1 MNQNINQDICIGI
14 DLGTTFSCVSYY
26 AGEGKITI
34 IPNENGN
41 RITPSYVSFTNNE
54 RLIGDLAKKN
64 CGQNPKNTI
73 YAFKRFM
80 GSNITDTIVQE
91 EIQNVPYKI
100 THDNNN
106 KTMFE
111 VEFMN
116 ETKKF
121 YPEQI
126 SAMILE
132 NLKNCASKYLGC
144 EIKKAV
150 VTVPAY
156 FNDAQRGATKNAGT
170 IAGLD
175 IIRIINEPTSASL
188 AYGINSMNNKEK
200 NVLVYDFGGGTLDCS
215 VLNIDSGVFQ
225 VKSTSG
231 DTHLGGEDFDN
242 KLRDYC
248 FMKFCDKYILKTKL
262 SNEDTNS
269 IYNILNIDN
278 FSNIQKYSVKKIEDI
293 IANNY
298 LNKNL
303 LEYLEQLCEVCK
315 LYNNPKLMRRLK
327 TVCEESKKELS
338 ITDNTTILYENFYDS
353 NDLSINITKSFFERL
368 CNEEFEKCMIPI
380 DDALSCAK
388 LTYMDIHDI
397 VLVGGST
404 RIPKIRELLDT
415 KFPGRLRTNINPDEA
430 VSIGAS
436 INASIIN
443 NTDKLTDSIVLID
456 VIPLS
461 LGLETAGGIME
472 VMIKRNTPIPAEY
485 KQIFSTHTDN
495 QPSATIKIFEG
506 ERVKTKDNNL
516 LGKFELCDL
525 PLAPK
530 GKLRIEVIY
539 KVDANGITHVSA
551 KELTMDIKGEI
562 IIKNSQN
569 RLNEN
574 EINEMIKNAEQ
585 FLENDN
591 KIRETYKSKNLLEH
605 YLSSTK
611 KILTN
616 QKFIDTIGPEK
627 LAELNELLNDISNWL
642 DIAEEKTKEEYDEQ
656 YKLIENTFLPLLE
669 K

>member
-1 MNQNINQDICIGI
+1 MTHNKDVCIGI

-26 AGEGKITI
+26 EGEGKITI

-41 RITPSYVSFTNNE
+41 RITPSYVSFTNTE
-54 RLIGDLAKKN
+54 RHIGDLAKKN

-80 GSNITDTIVQE
+80 GSNITDAIVQE
-91 EIQNVPYKI
+91 EKNNVPYKI
-100 THDNNN
+100 IADENN

-116 ETKKF
+116 ETKQF

-132 NLKNCASKYLGC
+132 NLKNCASKFLGY
-144 EIKKAV
+144 EVKKAV

-156 FNDAQRGATKNAGT
+156 FNDAQRGATKNAGI

-188 AYGINSMNNKEK
+188 AYGIDNMTNQEK

-215 VLNIDSGVFQ
+215 ILSIDSGVFQ

-248 FMKFCDKYILKTKL
+248 FMKFCDKYILQTKL
-262 SNEDTNS
+262 NADNLTLLF
-269 IYNILNIDN
+269 NILSIDDL
-278 FSNIQKYSVKKIEDI
+278 SNIQKYSLKKLIDIINYDTKNIQVKK
-293 IANNY
+293 
-298 LNKNL
+298 
-303 LEYLEQLCEVCK
+303 YLEQLYEVCK

-338 ITDNTTILYENFYDS
+338 VSDNTTVIYDNFYDS
-353 NDLSINITKSFFERL
+353 NDLSINITKSFFEKL
-368 CNEEFEKCMIPI
+368 CDDEFERCINPI
-380 DDALSCAK
+380 NDALSCAN
-388 LTYMDIHDI
+388 LVFDNISDV

-404 RIPKIRELLDT
+404 RIPRIREILES
-415 KFPGRLRTNINPDEA
+415 KFPGKLRTNINPDEA

-443 NTDKLTDSIVLID
+443 NNDKITDGIVLID

-461 LGLETAGGIME
+461 LGIETAGGIME

-485 KQIFSTHTDN
+485 KQVFSTHTDN

-506 ERVKTKDNNL
+506 ERIKTKDNNL
-516 LGKFELCDL
+516 LGKFELTNL
-525 PLAPK
+525 PEAPK

-539 KVDANGITHVSA
+539 NVDANGITHVSA
-551 KELTMDIKGEI
+551 KELSLGIVGEI
-562 IIKNSQN
+562 VIKNSQN

-591 KIRETYKSKNLLEH
+591 KIREIYKSKNSLEH
-605 YLSSTK
+605 YLSSSR

-616 QKFIDTIGPEK
+616 QKFIDNLNDNNK
-627 LAELNELLNDISNWL
+627 LQELNELLNDISNWL
-642 DIAEEKTKEEYDEQ
+642 ENDERTKEEYDEQ
-656 YKLIENTFLPLLE
+656 YQLIENSFLPLLE
-669 K
+669 

>member
-1 MNQNINQDICIGI
+1 MTHNKDVCIGI

-26 AGEGKITI
+26 EGEGKITI

-41 RITPSYVSFTNNE
+41 RITPSYVSFTNTE

-80 GSNITDTIVQE
+80 GSNITDAIVQE
-91 EIQNVPYKI
+91 EKNNVPYKI
-100 THDNNN
+100 IADENN

-116 ETKKF
+116 EIKQF

-132 NLKNCASKYLGC
+132 NLKNCASKFLGY
-144 EIKKAV
+144 EVKKAV

-156 FNDAQRGATKNAGT
+156 FNDAQRGATKNAGI

-188 AYGINSMNNKEK
+188 AYGIDNMTNQEK

-215 VLNIDSGVFQ
+215 ILSIDSGVFQ

-248 FMKFCDKYILKTKL
+248 FMKFCDKYILQTKL
-262 SNEDTNS
+262 NADNLTLLF
-269 IYNILNIDN
+269 NILSIDDL
-278 FSNIQKYSVKKIEDI
+278 SNIQKYSLKKLIEIINYDIKNIQVKK
-293 IANNY
+293 
-298 LNKNL
+298 
-303 LEYLEQLCEVCK
+303 YLEQLYEVCK

-338 ITDNTTILYENFYDS
+338 VSDNTTVIYDNFYDS
-353 NDLSINITKSFFERL
+353 NDLSINITKSFFEKL
-368 CNEEFEKCMIPI
+368 CDDEFERCINPI
-380 DDALSCAK
+380 NDALSCAN
-388 LTYMDIHDI
+388 LVFDNISDV

-404 RIPKIRELLDT
+404 RIPKIREILES
-415 KFPGRLRTNINPDEA
+415 KFPGKLRTNINPDEA

-443 NTDKLTDSIVLID
+443 NNDKITDGIVLID

-461 LGLETAGGIME
+461 LGIETAGGIME

-485 KQIFSTHTDN
+485 KQVFSTHTDN

-506 ERVKTKDNNL
+506 ERIKTKDNNL
-516 LGKFELCDL
+516 LGKFELTNL
-525 PLAPK
+525 PEAPK

-539 KVDANGITHVSA
+539 NVDANGITHVSA
-551 KELTMDIKGEI
+551 KELSLGIVGEI
-562 IIKNSQN
+562 VIKNSQN

-574 EINEMIKNAEQ
+574 EINEMIKNAER

-591 KIRETYKSKNLLEH
+591 KIRETYKSKNSLEH
-605 YLSSTK
+605 YLSSSR

-616 QKFIDTIGPEK
+616 QKFIDNLNDNNK
-627 LAELNELLNDISNWL
+627 LQELNELLNDISNWL
-642 DIAEEKTKEEYDEQ
+642 ENNNDERTKEEYDEQ
-656 YKLIENTFLPLLE
+656 YQLIESSFLPVI
-669 K
+669 

>member
-1 MNQNINQDICIGI
+1 MTHNKDVCIGI

-26 AGEGKITI
+26 EGEGKITI

-41 RITPSYVSFTNNE
+41 RITPSYVSFTNTE

-80 GSNITDTIVQE
+80 GSNITDVIVQE
-91 EIQNVPYKI
+91 EKNNVPYKI
-100 THDNNN
+100 IADENN

-116 ETKKF
+116 ETKQF

-132 NLKNCASKYLGC
+132 NLKNCASKFLGY
-144 EIKKAV
+144 EVKKAV

-156 FNDAQRGATKNAGT
+156 FNDAQRGATKNAGI

-188 AYGINSMNNKEK
+188 AYGIDNMTNQEK

-215 VLNIDSGVFQ
+215 ILSIDSGVFQ

-248 FMKFCDKYILKTKL
+248 FMKFCDKYILQTKL
-262 SNEDTNS
+262 NADNLTLLF
-269 IYNILNIDN
+269 NILRINDL
-278 FSNIQKYSVKKIEDI
+278 SNIQKYSLKKLIEIINYDIKNIQVKK
-293 IANNY
+293 
-298 LNKNL
+298 
-303 LEYLEQLCEVCK
+303 YLEQLYEVCK

-338 ITDNTTILYENFYDS
+338 VSDNTTVIYDNFYDS
-353 NDLSINITKSFFERL
+353 NDLSINITKSFFEKL
-368 CNEEFEKCMIPI
+368 CDDEFERCINPI
-380 DDALSCAK
+380 NDALSCAN
-388 LTYMDIHDI
+388 LVFDNISDV

-404 RIPKIRELLDT
+404 RIPRIREILES
-415 KFPGRLRTNINPDEA
+415 KFPGKLRTNINPDEA

-443 NTDKLTDSIVLID
+443 NNDKITDGIVLID

-461 LGLETAGGIME
+461 LGIETAGGIME

-485 KQIFSTHTDN
+485 KQVFSTHTDN

-506 ERVKTKDNNL
+506 ERIKTKDNNL
-516 LGKFELCDL
+516 LGKFELTNL
-525 PLAPK
+525 PEAPK

-539 KVDANGITHVSA
+539 NVDANGITHVSA
-551 KELTMDIKGEI
+551 KELSLGIVGEI
-562 IIKNSQN
+562 VIKNSQN

-591 KIRETYKSKNLLEH
+591 KIRETYKSKNSLEH
-605 YLSSTK
+605 YLSSSR

-616 QKFIDTIGPEK
+616 QKFIDNLNDNNK
-627 LAELNELLNDISNWL
+627 LQELNELLNDISNWL
-642 DIAEEKTKEEYDEQ
+642 ENNNDERTKEEYDEQ
-656 YKLIENTFLPLLE
+656 YQLIESSFLPVI
-669 K
+669 

>member
-1 MNQNINQDICIGI
+1 MTHNKDVCIGI

-26 AGEGKITI
+26 EGEGKITI

-41 RITPSYVSFTNNE
+41 RITPSYVSFTNTE

-80 GSNITDTIVQE
+80 GSNITDAIVQE
-91 EIQNVPYKI
+91 EKNNVPYKI
-100 THDNNN
+100 IADENN

-116 ETKKF
+116 ETKQF

-132 NLKNCASKYLGC
+132 NLKNCASKFLGY
-144 EIKKAV
+144 EVKKAV

-156 FNDAQRGATKNAGT
+156 FNDAQRGATKNAGI

-188 AYGINSMNNKEK
+188 AYGIDNMTNQEK

-215 VLNIDSGVFQ
+215 ILSIDSGVFQ

-248 FMKFCDKYILKTKL
+248 FMKFCDKYILQTKL
-262 SNEDTNS
+262 DADNLTLLFKILS
-269 IYNILNIDN
+269 IDDL
-278 FSNIQKYSVKKIEDI
+278 SNIQKYSLKKLIDIINYDIKNSQVKK
-293 IANNY
+293 
-298 LNKNL
+298 
-303 LEYLEQLCEVCK
+303 YLEQLYEVCK

-338 ITDNTTILYENFYDS
+338 VSDNTTVIYDNFYDS
-353 NDLSINITKSFFERL
+353 NDLSINITKSFFEKL
-368 CNEEFEKCMIPI
+368 CDDEFERCINPI
-380 DDALSCAK
+380 NDALSCAN
-388 LTYMDIHDI
+388 LVYDNISDV

-404 RIPKIRELLDT
+404 RIPRIREILES
-415 KFPGRLRTNINPDEA
+415 KFPGKLRTNINPDEA

-443 NTDKLTDSIVLID
+443 NNDKITDGIVLID

-461 LGLETAGGIME
+461 LGIETAGGIME

-485 KQIFSTHTDN
+485 KQVFSTHTDN

-506 ERVKTKDNNL
+506 ERIKTKDNNL
-516 LGKFELCDL
+516 LGKFELTNL
-525 PLAPK
+525 PEAPK

-539 KVDANGITHVSA
+539 NVDANGITHVSA
-551 KELTMDIKGEI
+551 KELSLGIVGEI
-562 IIKNSQN
+562 VIKNSQN

-591 KIRETYKSKNLLEH
+591 KIREIYKSKNSLEH
-605 YLSSTK
+605 YLSSSR

-616 QKFIDTIGPEK
+616 QKFIDNLNDNNK
-627 LAELNELLNDISNWL
+627 LQELNELLNDISNWL
-642 DIAEEKTKEEYDEQ
+642 ENNNDERTKEEYDEQ
-656 YKLIENTFLPLLE
+656 YQLIESSFLPVI
-669 K
+669 

>member
-1 MNQNINQDICIGI
+1 MTHNKDVCIGI

-26 AGEGKITI
+26 EGEGKITI

-41 RITPSYVSFTNNE
+41 RITPSYVSFTNTE

-80 GSNITDTIVQE
+80 GSNITDVIVQE
-91 EIQNVPYKI
+91 EKNNVPYKI
-100 THDNNN
+100 IADENN

-116 ETKKF
+116 ETKQF

-132 NLKNCASKYLGC
+132 NLKNCASKFLGY
-144 EIKKAV
+144 EVKKAV

-156 FNDAQRGATKNAGT
+156 FNDAQRGATKNAGI

-188 AYGINSMNNKEK
+188 AYGIDNMTNQEK

-215 VLNIDSGVFQ
+215 ILSIDSGVFQ

-248 FMKFCDKYILKTKL
+248 FMKFCDKYILQTKL
-262 SNEDTNS
+262 NADNLTLLFKILS
-269 IYNILNIDN
+269 IDDL
-278 FSNIQKYSVKKIEDI
+278 SNIQKYSLKKLIEIINYDIKNIQVKK
-293 IANNY
+293 
-298 LNKNL
+298 
-303 LEYLEQLCEVCK
+303 YLEQLYEVCK

-338 ITDNTTILYENFYDS
+338 VSDNTIVIYDNFYDS
-353 NDLSINITKSFFERL
+353 NDLSINITKSFFEKL
-368 CNEEFEKCMIPI
+368 CDDEFERCINPI
-380 DDALSCAK
+380 NDALSCAN
-388 LTYMDIHDI
+388 LVFDNISDV

-404 RIPKIRELLDT
+404 RIPKIREILES
-415 KFPGRLRTNINPDEA
+415 KFPGKLRTNINPDEA

-443 NTDKLTDSIVLID
+443 NNDKITDGIVLID

-461 LGLETAGGIME
+461 LGIETAGGIME

-485 KQIFSTHTDN
+485 KQVFSTHTDN

-506 ERVKTKDNNL
+506 ERIKTKDNNL
-516 LGKFELCDL
+516 LGKFELTNL
-525 PLAPK
+525 PEAPK

-539 KVDANGITHVSA
+539 NVDANGITHVSA
-551 KELTMDIKGEI
+551 KELSLGIVGEI
-562 IIKNSQN
+562 VIKNSQN

-574 EINEMIKNAEQ
+574 EINEMIKNAER

-591 KIRETYKSKNLLEH
+591 KIRETYKSKNSLEH
-605 YLSSTK
+605 YLSSSR

-616 QKFIDTIGPEK
+616 QKFIDNLDDNNK
-627 LAELNELLNDISNWL
+627 LQELNELLNDISNWL
-642 DIAEEKTKEEYDEQ
+642 DNDNDERTKEEYDEQ
-656 YKLIENTFLPLLE
+656 YQLIESSFLPLLV
-669 K
+669 

>member
-1 MNQNINQDICIGI
+1 MTHNKDICIGI

-26 AGEGKITI
+26 EGEGKITI

-41 RITPSYVSFTNNE
+41 RITPSYVSFTNTE

-80 GSNITDTIVQE
+80 GSNITDVIVQE
-91 EIQNVPYKI
+91 EKNNVPYKI
-100 THDNNN
+100 IADENN

-116 ETKKF
+116 EIKQF

-132 NLKNCASKYLGC
+132 NLKNCASKFLGY
-144 EIKKAV
+144 EVKKAV

-156 FNDAQRGATKNAGT
+156 FNDAQRGATKNAGI

-188 AYGINSMNNKEK
+188 AYGIDNMTNQEK

-215 VLNIDSGVFQ
+215 ILSIDSGVFQ

-248 FMKFCDKYILKTKL
+248 FMKFCDKYILQTKL
-262 SNEDTNS
+262 NADNLTLLF
-269 IYNILNIDN
+269 NILSINDL
-278 FSNIQKYSVKKIEDI
+278 SNIQKYSLKKLIEIINYDIKNIQVKK
-293 IANNY
+293 
-298 LNKNL
+298 
-303 LEYLEQLCEVCK
+303 YLEQLYEVCK

-338 ITDNTTILYENFYDS
+338 VSDNTTVIYDNFYDS
-353 NDLSINITKSFFERL
+353 NDLSINITKSFFEKL
-368 CNEEFEKCMIPI
+368 CDDEFERCINPI
-380 DDALSCAK
+380 NDALSCAN
-388 LTYMDIHDI
+388 LVFDNISDV

-404 RIPKIRELLDT
+404 RIPRIREILES
-415 KFPGRLRTNINPDEA
+415 KFQGKLRTNINPDEA

-443 NTDKLTDSIVLID
+443 NNDKITDGIVLID

-461 LGLETAGGIME
+461 LGIETAGGIME

-485 KQIFSTHTDN
+485 KQVFSTHTDN

-506 ERVKTKDNNL
+506 ERIKTKDNNL
-516 LGKFELCDL
+516 LGKFELTNL
-525 PLAPK
+525 PEAPK

-539 KVDANGITHVSA
+539 NVDANGITHVSA
-551 KELTMDIKGEI
+551 KELSLGIVGEI
-562 IIKNSQN
+562 VIKNSQN

-574 EINEMIKNAEQ
+574 EINEMIKNAER

-591 KIRETYKSKNLLEH
+591 KIRETYKSKNSLEH
-605 YLSSTK
+605 YLSSSR

-616 QKFIDTIGPEK
+616 QKFIDNLNDNNK
-627 LAELNELLNDISNWL
+627 LQELNELLNDISNWL
-642 DIAEEKTKEEYDEQ
+642 ENNNDERTKEEYDEQ
-656 YKLIENTFLPLLE
+656 YQLIESSFLPLLV
-669 K
+669 

>member
-1 MNQNINQDICIGI
+1 MTHNKDVCIGI

-26 AGEGKITI
+26 EGEGKITI

-41 RITPSYVSFTNNE
+41 RITPSYVSFTNTE

-80 GSNITDTIVQE
+80 GSNITDVIVQE
-91 EIQNVPYKI
+91 EKNNVPYKI
-100 THDNNN
+100 IADENN
-106 KTMFE
+106 KTIFE

-116 ETKKF
+116 ETKQF

-132 NLKNCASKYLGC
+132 NLKNCASKFLGY
-144 EIKKAV
+144 EVKKAV

-156 FNDAQRGATKNAGT
+156 FNDAQRGATKNAGI

-188 AYGINSMNNKEK
+188 AYGIDNMTNQEK

-215 VLNIDSGVFQ
+215 ILSIDSGVFQ

-248 FMKFCDKYILKTKL
+248 FMKFCDKYILQTKL
-262 SNEDTNS
+262 NADNLTLLF
-269 IYNILNIDN
+269 NILRINDL
-278 FSNIQKYSVKKIEDI
+278 SNIQKYSLKKLIEIINYDIKNIQVKK
-293 IANNY
+293 
-298 LNKNL
+298 
-303 LEYLEQLCEVCK
+303 YLEQLYEVCK

-338 ITDNTTILYENFYDS
+338 VSDNTTVIYDNFYDS
-353 NDLSINITKSFFERL
+353 NDLSINITKSFFEKL
-368 CNEEFEKCMIPI
+368 CDDEFERCINPI
-380 DDALSCAK
+380 NDALSCAN
-388 LTYMDIHDI
+388 LVFDNISDV

-404 RIPKIRELLDT
+404 RIPRIREILES
-415 KFPGRLRTNINPDEA
+415 KFPGKLRTNINPDEA

-443 NTDKLTDSIVLID
+443 NNDKITDGIVLID

-461 LGLETAGGIME
+461 LGIETAGGIME

-485 KQIFSTHTDN
+485 KQVFSTHTDN

-506 ERVKTKDNNL
+506 ERIKTKDNNL
-516 LGKFELCDL
+516 LGKFELTNL
-525 PLAPK
+525 PEAPK

-539 KVDANGITHVSA
+539 NVDANGITHVSA
-551 KELTMDIKGEI
+551 KELSLGIVGEI
-562 IIKNSQN
+562 VIKNSQN

-574 EINEMIKNAEQ
+574 EINEMIKNAER

-591 KIRETYKSKNLLEH
+591 KIRETHKSKNSLEH
-605 YLSSTK
+605 YLSSSR

-616 QKFIDTIGPEK
+616 QKFIDNLNDNNK
-627 LAELNELLNDISNWL
+627 LQELNELLNDISNWL
-642 DIAEEKTKEEYDEQ
+642 ENNNDERTKEEYDEQ
-656 YKLIENTFLPLLE
+656 YRLIESSFLPLLV
-669 K
+669 

>member
-1 MNQNINQDICIGI
+1 MTHNKDVCIGI

-26 AGEGKITI
+26 EGEGKITI

-41 RITPSYVSFTNNE
+41 RITPSYVSFTNTE

-80 GSNITDTIVQE
+80 GSNITDAIVQE
-91 EIQNVPYKI
+91 EKNNVPYKI
-100 THDNNN
+100 IADENN

-116 ETKKF
+116 EIKQF

-132 NLKNCASKYLGC
+132 NLKNCASKFLGY
-144 EIKKAV
+144 EVKKAV

-156 FNDAQRGATKNAGT
+156 FNDAQRGATKNAGI

-188 AYGINSMNNKEK
+188 AYGIDNMTNQEK

-215 VLNIDSGVFQ
+215 ILSIDSGVFQ

-248 FMKFCDKYILKTKL
+248 FMKFCDKYILQTKL
-262 SNEDTNS
+262 NADNLTLLF
-269 IYNILNIDN
+269 NILSIDDL
-278 FSNIQKYSVKKIEDI
+278 SNIQKYSLKKLIEIINYDIKNIQVKK
-293 IANNY
+293 
-298 LNKNL
+298 
-303 LEYLEQLCEVCK
+303 YLEQLYEVCK

-338 ITDNTTILYENFYDS
+338 VSDNTTVIYDNFYDS
-353 NDLSINITKSFFERL
+353 NDLSINITKSFFEKL
-368 CNEEFEKCMIPI
+368 CDDEFERCINPI
-380 DDALSCAK
+380 NDALSCAN
-388 LTYMDIHDI
+388 LVFDNISDV

-404 RIPKIRELLDT
+404 RIPRIREILES
-415 KFPGRLRTNINPDEA
+415 KFPGKLRTNINPDEA

-443 NTDKLTDSIVLID
+443 NNDKITDGIVLID

-461 LGLETAGGIME
+461 LGIETAGGIME

-485 KQIFSTHTDN
+485 KQVFSTHTDN

-506 ERVKTKDNNL
+506 ERIKTKDNNL
-516 LGKFELCDL
+516 LGKFELTNL
-525 PLAPK
+525 PEAPK

-539 KVDANGITHVSA
+539 NVDANGITHVSA
-551 KELTMDIKGEI
+551 KELSLGIVGEI
-562 IIKNSQN
+562 VIKNSQN

-591 KIRETYKSKNLLEH
+591 KIRETYKSKNSLEH
-605 YLSSTK
+605 YLSSSR

-616 QKFIDTIGPEK
+616 QKFIDNLNDNNK
-627 LAELNELLNDISNWL
+627 LQELNELLNDISNWL
-642 DIAEEKTKEEYDEQ
+642 ENNNDERTKEEYDEQ
-656 YKLIENTFLPLLE
+656 YQLIESSFLPLLV
-669 K
+669 